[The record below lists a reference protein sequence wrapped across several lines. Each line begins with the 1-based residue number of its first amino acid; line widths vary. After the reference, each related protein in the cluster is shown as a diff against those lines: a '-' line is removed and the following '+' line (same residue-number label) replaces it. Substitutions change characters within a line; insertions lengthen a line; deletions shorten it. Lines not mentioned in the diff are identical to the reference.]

1 MGQEPL
7 WMWVAFIAFIAF
19 MLWLDLGVFN
29 KKSHKVTVRES
40 LGWTFLW
47 MSLAAI
53 FMVGIY
59 VQMGMTVQAQ
69 TKALEFLTGYIIEE
83 SLSIDNLFVIILIF
97 QYFRIESEYQHK
109 VLFWGIIGALV
120 FRMLLIVAGVSL
132 INQFSWIMY
141 VFGGFLVVTGFRMGL
156 EGEKEIHPEQNPVVK
171 LFKKF
176 FPVTHESHGDKFF
189 VRRDKRWLATPLF
202 IVVLVVEVTDLVF
215 AVDSIPAILAISRDP
230 FIVYTSNAFA
240 ILGLRSL
247 YFALS
252 GLLNLFHYLKYGLS
266 LVLMFIG
273 SKMVIAEWVH
283 ISTPVSLLVV
293 VSILGISIIASLL
306 SPAHRAKKKS

>member
-1 MGQEPL
+1 M
-7 WMWVAFIAFIAF
+7 
-19 MLWLDLGVFN
+19 
-29 KKSHKVTVRES
+29 
-40 LGWTFLW
+40 
-47 MSLAAI
+47 
-53 FMVGIY
+53 
-59 VQMGMTVQAQ
+59 
-69 TKALEFLTGYIIEE
+69 
-83 SLSIDNLFVIILIF
+83 
-97 QYFRIESEYQHK
+97 
-109 VLFWGIIGALV
+109 
-120 FRMLLIVAGVSL
+120 
-132 INQFSWIMY
+132 
-141 VFGGFLVVTGFRMGL
+141 
-156 EGEKEIHPEQNPVVK
+156 
-171 LFKKF
+171 
-176 FPVTHESHGDKFF
+176 
-189 VRRDKRWLATPLF
+189 
-202 IVVLVVEVTDLVF
+202 TDLVF